1 LADHWIDMGR
11 NTSWMSIAM
20 DGWMLGVESSTV
32 IGLRMMTFSQGG
44 QAAADEAQR
53 MVSEKVQAAM
63 ELQALAFSGSLGTT
77 PEGAAAKSIAHYGKT
92 VRANRRR
99 LSKAALKV

>member
-1 LADHWIDMGR
+1 MGQ

-32 IGLRMMTFSQGG
+32 IGLRMMTFAQGG
-44 QAAADEAQR
+44 PAAADEAQR

-99 LSKAALKV
+99 LTKTALKV